1 MISILQPVEESADM
15 IFMVANYM
23 FHPSTAA
30 ADAKLYGKKHY
41 KVLSSWADYLYYN
54 CLYPTNQLTTD
65 DFIGQTQLNSGLAL
79 KGILGMKAFANIAN
93 LVGNANETTFYN
105 NASASYIQ
113 TWFTESQ
120 SSDKS
125 HLKIEYNVT
134 DGYEFKYN
142 AFQDKLLN
150 LNTVPSS
157 VYTEEANYY
166 LTKEQT
172 YGVPFVSTHGYT
184 KTGKIE
190 LHASIELLQKD

>member
-1 MISILQPVEESADM
+1 
-15 IFMVANYM
+15 MVANYM

-30 ADAKLYGKKHY
+30 SDATAYGNKHY
-41 KVLSSWADYLYYN
+41 KILSSWANYLYNN

-79 KGILGMKAFANIAN
+79 KGILGLKAFANIAS
-93 LVGNANETTFYN
+93 LVGNSNETTFYN

-113 TWFTESQ
+113 TWLKESQ
-120 SSDKS
+120 SSDSS
-125 HLKIEYNVT
+125 HLKFEYNVT
-134 DGYEFKYN
+134 DGYELKYN

-166 LTKEQT
+166 LTKEDA
-172 YGVPFVSTHGYT
+172 YGIPFVSTHGYT
-184 KTGKIE
+184 KTGTVFRE
-190 LHASIELLQKD
+190 WVTCFHRY